1 MNPFPLMVEK
11 ETTLTE
17 ALAIM
22 KERQIS
28 HLPIISEN
36 KLVGII
42 AKEDL
47 LNAMLDLAIES
58 SGKKYNEIFLK
69 TTAVEKIMSTDL
81 ITARTT
87 DTLLET
93 ISKMLDRGLHCIPVV
108 NDDFEPIGL
117 LHPMDVLKAYTAG
130 AENIL

>member
-22 KERQIS
+22 KEKRIS
-28 HLPIISEN
+28 HLPIISAN
-36 KLVGII
+36 RLVGII

-69 TTAVEKIMSTDL
+69 TTAVDKIMTTDL
-81 ITARTT
+81 IIARTT
-87 DTLLET
+87 DSLLET

-108 NDDFEPIGL
+108 NDDFEPVGL